1 MWTVGGCERLDAR
14 RVGWHDRL
22 MESLILQRMRIDR
35 TRTWGRVLLIGG
47 ALWLVLSGLLI
58 AADPSDISGF
68 AFLGLTIGWIVVGF
82 RQLAKHRAA
91 VAAFETEH
99 GADAGTQQPVRMP
112 SRARGRS
119 ES

>member
-1 MWTVGGCERLDAR
+1 
-14 RVGWHDRL
+14 

-35 TRTWGRVLLIGG
+35 TRTWGRFLLIGG

-68 AFLGLTIGWIVVGF
+68 AFLGLTIGWIVVGS
-82 RQLAKHRAA
+82 RQLARHRAA

-112 SRARGRS
+112 RRPRGRS

>member
-1 MWTVGGCERLDAR
+1 
-14 RVGWHDRL
+14 

-35 TRTWGRVLLIGG
+35 TRTWGRFLLIGG
-47 ALWLVLSGLLI
+47 AFWLVLSVLLI

-68 AFLGLTIGWIVVGF
+68 AFLGLTIGWMAMRF

-91 VAAFETEH
+91 VAASETEH
-99 GADAGTQQPVRMP
+99 GADAGTQQPVRIP
-112 SRARGRS
+112 SRVRGRS